1 MIYFIY
7 WYPLNKENGTI
18 KKSNI
23 EVVQAAECEINF
35 KFPSE
40 IFSKKET

>member
-1 MIYFIY
+1 MIYLFIGIL
-7 WYPLNKENGTI
+7 LNKENGTI